1 VTYMMEKSTS
11 DNTNSFPIGVG
22 IGGARGARGAM
33 APLTSRDTLFPSYV
47 TR

>member
-1 VTYMMEKSTS
+1 MLCAQYERLKTVIIIL
-11 DNTNSFPIGVG
+11 IGVG
-22 IGGARGARGAM
+22 TGGARGAM